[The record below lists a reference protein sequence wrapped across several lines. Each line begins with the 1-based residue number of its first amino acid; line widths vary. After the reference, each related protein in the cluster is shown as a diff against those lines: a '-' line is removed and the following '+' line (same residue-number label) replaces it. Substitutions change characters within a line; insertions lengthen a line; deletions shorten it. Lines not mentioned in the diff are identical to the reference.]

1 MPRTN
6 RVMVANVGGEGA
18 KFPLASSSTQP
29 PGCNRSFTCWTHPL
43 TERLPR
49 SRMTSLIPGGTF
61 LNLPGLCDL
70 MAPLDVG
77 AVTQKAMEQ
86 AHRAGLPDI
95 ATIVT
100 NVEKRRNGDW

>member
-1 MPRTN
+1 
-6 RVMVANVGGEGA
+6 
-18 KFPLASSSTQP
+18 
-29 PGCNRSFTCWTHPL
+29 
-43 TERLPR
+43 
-49 SRMTSLIPGGTF
+49 MTSFIPGGTF

-100 NVEKRRNGDW
+100 NVEKRRNGDWWVTVRSGSSNFKAVISDDSGAIKEWYKSR